1 MLGTL
6 FCFRGRMGRL
16 KYFLW
21 SSIFLPVIFFLMLL
35 ILPFI
40 YVFAL
45 HFDTSR
51 ATILIMMV
59 VPPLA
64 LFLWTHLSLQAARI
78 RDIGWK
84 PLVIIPAVLLINVAD
99 LIVAYFFPALA
110 LETQHFTAVSAV
122 ANAALTVALL
132 FTPSADDDTFLA
144 IDIPNISLPKFRKDV
159 FRGTRSDAV
168 TRVEPPRPS
177 SSARRPVNARGQV
190 SFGRRGLN

>member
-6 FCFRGRMGRL
+6 FCFGGRIGRL

-21 SSIFLPVIFFLMLL
+21 SCIFLPVIFFLMLL

-45 HFDTSR
+45 HLDTSR
-51 ATILIMMV
+51 TTILILMV

-64 LFLWTHLSLQAARI
+64 LFLWMNLSLQAARI

-84 PLVIIPAVLLINVAD
+84 PLIVIPALLLIDVVD

-110 LETQHFTAVSAV
+110 LETKHFTAFSAV
-122 ANAALTVALL
+122 VNSALTVALL
-132 FTPSADDDTFLA
+132 LTPSAGDDTFLA
-144 IDIPNISLPKFRKDV
+144 IDFPEISLPTFRKFRS
-159 FRGTRSDAV
+159 TRSDAV

-177 SSARRPVNARGQV
+177 SRVQRPVNAREQV